1 MNGGEAKN
9 EELVLEVIAC
19 SVEDAV
25 NAEEGGAD
33 RLEVITGFEF
43 GGYTPPL
50 ELVRKIQAAV
60 RIPLR
65 VMLRE
70 EDCAG
75 LTETITVEKLCCIAN
90 ELDKMKIDGVVLG
103 FLRSGEVDV
112 ELTRKI
118 LGCAPNL
125 NATFHH
131 AFEDTNDK
139 AAAINAIKRIGRIDK
154 ILSHGG
160 AGAATERTARLE
172 EYASIAQPELR
183 ILAGGRIDTQ
193 MIREIRRR
201 TQIGEFHIGSAA
213 RRDGKVN
220 AGLVQL
226 LAEAVREQYV

>member
-1 MNGGEAKN
+1 MKDQASENKKF
-9 EELVLEVIAC
+9 VLEVIAC

-25 NAEEGGAD
+25 NAEKGGAD

-50 ELVRKIQAAV
+50 ELVREIQAAV

-70 EDCAG
+70 EDCSG
-75 LTETITVEKLCCIAN
+75 LTEMITVEKLCCIAN
-90 ELDKMKIDGVVLG
+90 ELDKMKIEGVVLG
-103 FLRSGEVDV
+103 FLRSGDVDV

-131 AFEDTNDK
+131 AFEDSDDK
-139 AAAINAIKRIGRIDK
+139 TAAINAIKRIGQIDK

-160 AGAATERTARLE
+160 MGSRTERIERLV
-172 EYASIAQPELR
+172 EYAASANPEIK
-183 ILAGGRIDTQ
+183 ILAGGRIDLEA
-193 MIREIRRR
+193 IRMLKER
-201 TQIGEFHIGSAA
+201 TQISEFHIGSAA
-213 RRDGKVN
+213 RRDGKVS
-220 AGLVQL
+220 ARRVQML
-226 LAEAVREQYV
+226 SEAVRGLYV